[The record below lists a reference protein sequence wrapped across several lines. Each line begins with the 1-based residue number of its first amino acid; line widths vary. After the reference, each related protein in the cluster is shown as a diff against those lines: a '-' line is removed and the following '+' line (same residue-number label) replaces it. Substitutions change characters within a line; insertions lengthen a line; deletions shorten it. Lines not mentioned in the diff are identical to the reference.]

1 MDRCMFEKRELSKR
15 RKDQCENCRRRTHR
29 PLHGLRSRSTAT
41 MPGADRS
48 NRDRLTSSASLEN
61 ELAKLEVFVQA
72 ASVHLLD
79 AQEQHVPLQDNGRPS
94 TAGPSTR
101 NALNAHEQRAVLASR
116 SPSSRGLQKKGAERR
131 GEACDWHTSI
141 LATTLCTACLTLV
154 FLALSIE
161 AWMQF
166 RSPPAPRAPVT
177 PLTWAWS
184 LAHSPAVVTLL
195 SIYACC
201 SIICWHVCPKTK
213 RMRLRKPPTSVQT
226 SKAQDRPADADV
238 VVGAAIA
245 GYDEKIAMF

>member
-1 MDRCMFEKRELSKR
+1 MFEKRELSKR
-15 RKDQCENCRRRTHR
+15 RKDQCENRRRRTHR

-101 NALNAHEQRAVLASR
+101 NAETLEQRAVLASR

-154 FLALSIE
+154 FLALSI
-161 AWMQF
+161 
-166 RSPPAPRAPVT
+166 RRG
-177 PLTWAWS
+177 
-184 LAHSPAVVTLL
+184 
-195 SIYACC
+195 C
-201 SIICWHVCPKTK
+201 SFDLH
-213 RMRLRKPPTSVQT
+213 RHLERL
-226 SKAQDRPADADV
+226 
-238 VVGAAIA
+238 
-245 GYDEKIAMF
+245 